1 MPIIDCFVGALYFSE
16 VKTSDMQGA
25 QYSWNYDFVEL
36 IQVSLS
42 LVNIKLLCSQV
53 QIKVK
58 TDLVGGSQVNVKLK
72 QFLPH
77 RKKSVQ
83 VESIALVIV

>member
-16 VKTSDMQGA
+16 VKISDMQGA

-58 TDLVGGSQVNVKLK
+58 TDLVGGSQVNVKH
-72 QFLPH
+72 FLPH